1 MMFCLIIDSCLGAGK
16 NKVPIMCELV
26 LNVKGGRLV
35 QKNKTRMYASKKNA
49 LYGVIFQFL
58 TLIMSFVVRSIF
70 IRTLGNEF
78 LGLDSLFKNIL
89 NLMSFTELGI
99 GVAISSSLY
108 EPLAKNDTE
117 LIKSL
122 IHLLKKV
129 YNWIVCI
136 IIMVGIIMTVILPH
150 LINGSMPAGARFAFV
165 LYFLNSAAT
174 YMLVVNRTLL
184 IADQQGYIN
193 SINQFVFL
201 IGQQIIQI
209 ILLFLGMNY
218 IIYLLIQLIST
229 VLSNISLNIRS
240 RRLYP
245 YLNSHKV
252 SRLPKATIQRLKENV
267 IGMVSAKFGGIVL
280 NSTDNLI
287 LSMFVNLATVGNYTN
302 YTTVINGITTLVNTA
317 ISAVTASIGN
327 LGTERDYVKEKK
339 TFFQLYWGNA
349 ILLMNLSFG
358 LYFFFGWFIKLWV
371 GSQYRL
377 SELTTIAIIFLF
389 FQNQLRQIAISFQIA
404 HSLFW
409 EQRYK
414 SLFEAGTNLIFSVG
428 FVKVFNLSILGV
440 VLGTLVSNLLIN
452 IWWEPWIVFKSG
464 FHSKMRDY
472 WIAFISVNLIFIG
485 SLVLIHFTKV
495 FFSNFILLC
504 GYYLAFTVVFNLIMI
519 IIIPDFKALIKK
531 LI

>member
-1 MMFCLIIDSCLGAGK
+1 MQSSELRFVAFLGEYW
-16 NKVPIMCELV
+16 KVNEEV
-26 LNVKGGRLV
+26 LWV
-35 QKNKTRMYASKKNA
+35 QENKTRIHASKKNA

-58 TLIMSFVVRSIF
+58 TLAMSFVVRSIF
-70 IRTLGNEF
+70 IKHLGNEF

-89 NLMSFTELGI
+89 SLMSFTELGI

-108 EPLAKNDTE
+108 EPLAKNDIE

-129 YNWIVCI
+129 YHWI
-136 IIMVGIIMTVILPH
+136 IILIITVGLIMTVILPN
-150 LINGSMPAGARFAFV
+150 LINGQMPAGARIAFI

-184 IADQQGYIN
+184 IADQRGYIN

-201 IGQQIIQI
+201 IVQQLIQI
-209 ILLFLGMNY
+209 ILLIAGLNY
-218 IIYLLIQLIST
+218 IVYLLIQLIATISSN
-229 VLSNISLNIRS
+229 LSLSIRS
-240 RRLYP
+240 KKLYP
-245 YLNSHKV
+245 YLISNSV
-252 SRLPKATIQRLKENV
+252 SRLPQETIQKLKENV

-280 NSTDNLI
+280 NSTDNLV

-327 LGTERDYVKEKK
+327 LGTERNYAKEAR

-358 LYFFFGWFIKLWV
+358 SYFFFDDFIKLWV
-371 GSQYRL
+371 GAQYQL
-377 SELTTIAIIFLF
+377 SELTTVAIIFLF

-414 SLFEAGTNLIFSVG
+414 SLFEAATNLAFSII
-428 FVKVFNLSILGV
+428 FVKVFHLSILGV
-440 VLGTLVSNLLIN
+440 VMGTIASNLLIN
-452 IWWEPWIVFKSG
+452 IWWEPLIVFKSG
-464 FHSKMRDY
+464 FHGKMRDY
-472 WIAFISVNLIFIG
+472 WVAFWGVNTIFVIG
-485 SLVLIHFTKV
+485 LTLIHFTKLI
-495 FFSNFILLC
+495 FSNFVALC
-504 GYYLAFTVVFNLIMI
+504 GYYIIFTVVFNIIMI
-519 IIIPDFKALIKK
+519 IVVPDFKLLIKK
-531 LI
+531 LVRR